1 MNKDNDTTKTVND
14 LMFTIKSLETLRET
28 DGILIDEQFDTI
40 RSLQSQNACLESQ
53 LDELLYESNRI

>member
-1 MNKDNDTTKTVND
+1 MSNDKTKTIND

-28 DGILIDEQFDTI
+28 DGILIGEQSMTI
-40 RSLQSQNACLESQ
+40 SSLQAQNQCLESQ